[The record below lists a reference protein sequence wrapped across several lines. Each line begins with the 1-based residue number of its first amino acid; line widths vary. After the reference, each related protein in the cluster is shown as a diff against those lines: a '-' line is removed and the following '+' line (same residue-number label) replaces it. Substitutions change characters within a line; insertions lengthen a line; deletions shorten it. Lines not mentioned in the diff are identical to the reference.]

1 MGGNSSRNGG
11 GEGPANRYQ
20 TPPPPK
26 KKSNFMPVTLKI
38 VKAVGKGL
46 EEAARHYNT
55 RKSKEFIT
63 NYNTNVPPSERI
75 NMTDEQIG
83 SREGLATLRKVGY
96 KTNQDINNQNKGN
109 GGNRVVQSTTTP
121 SATTTIAQAPT
132 AAEVSQSSATE
143 ATDPNDPLY
152 IKRKTKRVGRSLTI
166 LTGPTGAEGSL
177 TLGKPSLLGR

>member
-20 TPPPPK
+20 TPPPK
-26 KKSNFMPVTLKI
+26 KKSNFMPVTLRI
-38 VKAVGKGL
+38 VKAVGEGL
-46 EEAARHYNT
+46 EEAARPYNT
-55 RKSKEFIT
+55 RKRKEFIT

-83 SREGLATLRKVGY
+83 SREGLASLKKIGY
-96 KTNQDINNQNKGN
+96 KTNEVYTSNRDNN
-109 GGNRVVQSTTTP
+109 GGNRVVQSTTAP